1 MRRLFIDA
9 SVFFPAIHSERS
21 HARELFV
28 LAGQESVQLVVSD
41 WVLEETRRNL
51 AYFAPERVVFL
62 DYLLARVPL
71 EVVTVTRRSVQAAV
85 KRVVLKD
92 APIVAAARKAKVE
105 ALVTY
110 DRKHLLGK
118 PEVAKYIGA
127 KVVTPEE
134 AVKLLQSPPRN

>member
-1 MRRLFIDA
+1 MRRFFIDA
-9 SVFFPAIHSERS
+9 SVFFPAIHSERG

-28 LAGQESVQLVVSD
+28 LAGQEMVQLVASD

-51 AYFAPERVVFL
+51 ADFAPERLVFL
-62 DYLLARVPL
+62 DYLLTRVPL
-71 EVVTVTRRSVQAAV
+71 EVVTVTRRSVEAAA

-110 DRKHLLGK
+110 DRRHLLGK
-118 PEVAKYIGA
+118 PDVAKYVRA

-134 AVKLLQSPPRN
+134 VIEILKKQPRK